1 MPGLNLLPWR
11 EQKLQTGIRRM
22 QLALFGVGLMAVL
35 VTVLTDYLGRQVQQ
49 RHVVENAAIQ
59 QAIDGL
65 DGQLTRLA
73 QHKIE
78 QEQIQGRLQ
87 VLELLQGKRVFLV
100 DLLEQ
105 LERAVP
111 PGVQLTALTRQG
123 ARLHIHGLAHSG
135 SLVAQLLRD
144 LSCALGKAELQ
155 QMKAVDE
162 GEAFELS
169 VTLRGES

>member
-1 MPGLNLLPWR
+1 MNLLPWR
-11 EQKLQTGIRRM
+11 EQKLQAGIRRM
-22 QLALFGVGLMAVL
+22 QLALLGVGLMAVL
-35 VTVLTDYLGRQVQQ
+35 VTVLADLLGRQAQQ
-49 RHVVENAAIQ
+49 RQIVENAAIQ
-59 QAIDGL
+59 QVIDGF
-65 DGQLTRLA
+65 DAQLVQIA

-87 VLELLQGKRVFLV
+87 ALESLQGKRVFLV
-100 DLLEQ
+100 DLLKQ
-105 LERAVP
+105 LERVVP

-135 SLVAQLLRD
+135 SLVAQLLRN
-144 LSCALGKAELQ
+144 LSDALGKAELQ

-162 GEAFELS
+162 GETFELS